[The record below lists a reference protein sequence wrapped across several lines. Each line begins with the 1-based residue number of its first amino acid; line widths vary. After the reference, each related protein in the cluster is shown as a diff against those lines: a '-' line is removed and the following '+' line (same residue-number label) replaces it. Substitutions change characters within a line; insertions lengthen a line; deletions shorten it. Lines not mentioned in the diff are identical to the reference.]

1 MSVAVKYFLNYLSE
15 SAWST
20 VSGVIPG
27 KVVLG
32 EMKKKKQTEGDRK
45 SNKINP
51 FLPQVARKSKK
62 INLFLLQVAVGKKV
76 VS

>member
-1 MSVAVKYFLNYLSE
+1 M
-15 SAWST
+15 
-20 VSGVIPG
+20 SGVIPG

-32 EMKKKKQTEGDRK
+32 EVKKQTEGDRK
-45 SNKINP
+45 SNKINL
-51 FLPQVARKSKK
+51 FLPQVSRTSKK